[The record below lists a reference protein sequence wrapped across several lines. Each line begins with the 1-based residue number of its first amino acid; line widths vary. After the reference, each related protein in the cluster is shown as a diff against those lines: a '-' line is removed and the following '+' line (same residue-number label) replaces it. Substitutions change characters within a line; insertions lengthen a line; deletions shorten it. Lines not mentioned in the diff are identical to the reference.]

1 MADEMFGL
9 TPEARYY
16 IDTAAEKAAT
26 AAVGKFVGHPCPF
39 ECKDVGEL
47 KDTLYGRE
55 GSKDG
60 GVKGR
65 TITLEEQV
73 STLVWQTRLVAAAT
87 VTSIV
92 GLIVSLAV
100 GG

>member
-26 AAVGKFVGHPCPF
+26 AAVRKFIGQPCPF

-47 KDTLYGRE
+47 KDALYGPE
-55 GSKDG
+55 GSRDG

-87 VTSIV
+87 ISSMIGLVISIT
-92 GLIVSLAV
+92 L